1 MTQRV
6 EKDKV
11 VEITYVLK
19 VDGEVVDE
27 SGDAPLTYLHGH
39 ENIIPGLEQALDGRE
54 AGDAFSVT
62 VQPAEGYGE
71 RSDENIHSLSVEDFE
86 DDIEVGETYFEETE
100 EGLIMPFVVTGMDG
114 DRVTVDFNPPLA
126 GSVLDFDVTVVSVR
140 DATEDEIE
148 DGGPEEA

>member
-27 SGDAPLTYLHGH
+27 SGDTPLAYLHGH

-54 AGDAFSVT
+54 AGDEFSVT

-100 EGLIMPFVVTGMDG
+100 EGLILPFVVTGMDG